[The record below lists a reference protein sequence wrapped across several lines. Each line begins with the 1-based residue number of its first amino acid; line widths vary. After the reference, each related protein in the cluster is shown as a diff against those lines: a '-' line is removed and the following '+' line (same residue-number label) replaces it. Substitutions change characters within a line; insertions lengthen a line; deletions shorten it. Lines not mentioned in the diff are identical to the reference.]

1 MKTENQLTAILDEG
15 VDSTHS
21 DGNACQPLVQI
32 FLPNQ
37 KKIKLKN
44 RRFKINQ
51 RQYDKTCKQCNQ
63 DEDKYKKVT
72 RSSYS

>member
-21 DGNACQPLVQI
+21 DGNACQPLTQI

-37 KKIKLKN
+37 EKIKKKEG
-44 RRFKINQ
+44 RRKKSQ
-51 RQYDKTCKQCNQ
+51 REKPT
-63 DEDKYKKVT
+63 T
-72 RSSYS
+72 

>member
-21 DGNACQPLVQI
+21 DGNACQPLTQI

-37 KKIKLKN
+37 EKIKKKD
-44 RRFKINQ
+44 RRFNINK
-51 RQYDKTCKQCNQ
+51 RQYEKVCIQCNQ
-63 DEDKYKKVT
+63 DEDKYTEVVG
-72 RSSYS
+72 SSYS